1 MVLAWQRASQHSIR
15 RDRAT
20 APPTVPA
27 AIAED
32 GCEVV
37 PQFFPGYLPRL
48 AAVNTASAA
57 PPSPT
62 SQRSPHG
69 NGGSA
74 SQRRAGSIRLAIST
88 GLVQTKEG
96 QGDPHQQRSGP
107 ANQSPHEGRRTSHAS
122 TTSSATMMSS
132 TECAPMSKASSC
144 HYAVPH
150 QQQRRPTLYDGNY
163 RAYAEESQASVIA
176 ADYLKPSATS
186 LTGGYSATP
195 TPTMSLDEMQPGSY
209 FHRRR
214 GSSVGS
220 GKSGQSV
227 HRSNSGSSGST
238 LDTVTAVS
246 SSVHRKSTAGHM
258 SSLVRHPFRMA
269 RRVRMPLKRNHTTKT
284 VSHNNLTS
292 DDEAESHRLQ
302 ASRSTSFELVNPEE
316 SSRLS
321 GDTSC
326 PTSLAYG
333 KGGYAGSGNRS
344 DGKLPNEILVESI
357 YVAYDDDDEIKIDTR
372 LVSRVRDN
380 GFQLAYL
387 PPRTSTLTVANVP
400 PA

>member
-1 MVLAWQRASQHSIR
+1 MVLGWQRASQHSIR
-15 RDRAT
+15 RGTAT
-20 APPTVPA
+20 APPTVPE

-48 AAVNTASAA
+48 AAVTTTSVA

-69 NGGSA
+69 YGGSA
-74 SQRRAGSIRLAIST
+74 SQRRAGSIRLAMST

-96 QGDPHQQRSGP
+96 LGDPHEQRSGH
-107 ANQSPHEGRRTSHAS
+107 ANQSPREGRRTSHAS
-122 TTSSATMMSS
+122 TSSSATMMSS
-132 TECAPMSKASSC
+132 TEYAPISRATSC
-144 HYAVPH
+144 HYAAPH
-150 QQQRRPTLYDGNY
+150 QQQRRPTLYEGDY
-163 RAYAEESQASVIA
+163 HAYAEERRASVTA

-186 LTGGYSATP
+186 STGGYSATS
-195 TPTMSLDEMQPGSY
+195 TPTMALDEMQPGSY

-220 GKSGQSV
+220 GQGV
-227 HRSNSGSSGST
+227 NRSNSGSSGST
-238 LDTVTAVS
+238 LDTTTAVS
-246 SSVHRKSTAGHM
+246 SSMHRKSTAGHM

-292 DDEAESHRLQ
+292 DDEAGSHRLQ
-302 ASRSTSFELVNPEE
+302 ASRSTSFELANPED

-321 GDTSC
+321 GDTPC
-326 PTSLAYG
+326 PTSSAYG
-333 KGGYAGSGNRS
+333 RGSYAGSRDRS
-344 DGKLPNEILVESI
+344 DVKPPNGILVESI
-357 YVAYDDDDEIKIDTR
+357 YVAYGDDDEVKIDTR
-372 LVSRVRDN
+372 LVPRVRDN
-380 GFQLAYL
+380 SFQLAYL